1 MAPTTNNVK
10 IIFGGAVFSTQYGFT
25 VDKVNEVLSWLEK
38 EDIKT
43 IDSSE
48 VYGDSEELLGAANA
62 AAKGFA
68 IDTKIGGG
76 LAHVASSGERVVEAA
91 EESLRK
97 LNTDSVDVYFIHTP
111 DKRVPLIDTLR
122 GINQVHKQGKFKRFG
137 LSNFAPAEV
146 EEVCQIALE
155 NDFVLPSVYEG
166 NYNAVGRRVETEL
179 FPILRKYKIAFYAYS
194 PIAGGFLT
202 KTPEDVANAKGR
214 FDSKIIFAKMMNTI
228 YNKPSML
235 QFLTE
240 FGKLAAQEG
249 ITQAELAYR
258 WIVYHSHLDGEM
270 GDGIIVGSRFGD
282 HLTAT
287 IEGLKKG
294 PLSGAVAKRMDE
306 LWKGVEKDSILDNW
320 NDFISKNGGL

>member
-10 IIFGGAVFSTQYGFT
+10 IIFGGAAFNTNYGSTA
-25 VDKVNEVLSWLEK
+25 DKVSEVLAWLEK
-38 EDIKT
+38 EGIKT
-43 IDSSE
+43 IDTSE

-62 AAKGFA
+62 AGKGFI

-76 LAHVASSGERVVEAA
+76 LAGVKSSGERVVKAA
-91 EESLRK
+91 AESLRK

-111 DKRVPLIDTLR
+111 DKRVPLKDTLH
-122 GINQVHKQGKFKRFG
+122 GINQIYKEGKFKRFG

-166 NYNAVGRRVETEL
+166 NYNAVGRRIETEL

-202 KTPEDVANAKGR
+202 KSPEDVMNEKGR
-214 FDSKIIFAKMMNTI
+214 FDTKLMFGKMMNTL

-235 QFLTE
+235 EFLTE
-240 FGKLAAQEG
+240 FGKLATQEG
-249 ITQAELAYR
+249 ISQAELAYR
-258 WIVYHSHLDGEM
+258 WIVYHSHLDGEF
-270 GDGIIVGSRFGD
+270 GDGIIIGSRFGD

-294 PLSGAVAKRMDE
+294 PLSEEAAKRMDE
-306 LWKGVEKDSILDNW
+306 LWKAVEKDSILDNW
-320 NDFISKNGGL
+320 NDYLSKNSL

>member
-1 MAPTTNNVK
+1 MIWTRINGSK
-10 IIFGGAVFSTQYGFT
+10 
-25 VDKVNEVLSWLEK
+25 
-38 EDIKT
+38 
-43 IDSSE
+43 
-48 VYGDSEELLGAANA
+48 
-62 AAKGFA
+62 
-68 IDTKIGGG
+68 
-76 LAHVASSGERVVEAA
+76 
-91 EESLRK
+91 
-97 LNTDSVDVYFIHTP
+97 VDVYFIHAP

-122 GINQVHKQGKFKRFG
+122 GITQVHKEGKIKRFG

-214 FDSKIIFAKMMNTI
+214 FDPKIIFGKMMNTL

-235 QFLTE
+235 EFLTE
-240 FGKLAAQEG
+240 FGKLATQEG

-258 WIVYHSHLDGEM
+258 WIVYHSLLDGEL

-294 PLSGAVAKRMDE
+294 PLNKAVAERMDE

-320 NDFISKNGGL
+320 NDYILKNGGL